1 VITDHFLLCFSGL
14 CVCGTGVDPL
24 LGKDTSTKAG
34 KSRMRWGRSPNG
46 HLSSARTTSG
56 LPFPSGTGGQRGGIM
71 FVRQY
76 YKQLVLLV
84 LVTVVVLWYFRPI
97 DEGAE
102 EHDTLSRIE
111 RAFWKPKRFNVTTGE
126 KLNIIVTG

>member
-1 VITDHFLLCFSGL
+1 
-14 CVCGTGVDPL
+14 
-24 LGKDTSTKAG
+24 
-34 KSRMRWGRSPNG
+34 MRWGRSPNG
-46 HLSSARTTSG
+46 HLSSARTSG
-56 LPFPSGTGGQRGGIM
+56 LPFPSGPGVQRGGGSDRIM